1 MYWLGRVIT
10 LSVIAG
16 SAVLIAFLLAHVAHY
31 DIGLT
36 RPEIRPFGID
46 RHRHYCDAARG
57 LVCLFSRPCRA
68 CFTFALL
75 KGQIACDAD

>member
-1 MYWLGRVIT
+1 MYWVGRMIT

-16 SAVLIAFLLAHVAHY
+16 SAVLIAFLVAHVAHY
-31 DIGLT
+31 DIGT
-36 RPEIRPFGID
+36 YPARDPPFGID

-57 LVCLFSRPCRA
+57 LVAPFIRPRRA

-75 KGQIACDAD
+75 KDNRLR